1 MKCKICNS
9 EMFIDKKI
17 GNNFSYVCTN
27 PQCPNYGV
35 AKLDGVTIPTEMKM
49 EDKENKQKSDIVGK
63 TKTSKRK
70 KS

>member
-17 GNNFSYVCTN
+17 GNNFSYVCAN

-35 AKLDGVTIPTEMKM
+35 AKLGETTVPTKMKM
-49 EDKENKQKSDIVGK
+49 KDDKVKQKSEK
-63 TKTSKRK
+63 LK
-70 KS
+70 KN